1 MDTAM
6 ARNKRTVR
14 EHEMTTYELS
24 KQLRERGIH
33 SLSISQRMDIA
44 HYCFYRG
51 AYDINETCSLPTLC
65 QRLDF
70 ISAFNYQSVMYQHT
84 MTPRQGVNFLTP
96 HIHQEKMEG
105 IKINTETAP
114 RGIATTFN
122 QLDISDNRRERTS
135 ELEDEVGLEDEVELE
150 DEAGLAKLLMAL
162 NSTIELEDEP
172 LHLLSIG
179 HDCLSLIGEMVMADN
194 KKRWLKWSYK
204 YYGHVKK
211 KCGFVTDWSLFDEM
225 DFTQMDEEHHYNIPM
240 TIRNYCPVWGYRT
253 DVVVVGRRWLDIW
266 QACDALIRNT
276 KDKYGEGDHHRF
288 IERLVRPGHESFEQY
303 AVREFLE
310 EDDSDYNGSDG
321 EYDENTWYLIN
332 GS

>member
-6 ARNKRTVR
+6 VRNKRNKR

-51 AYDINETCSLPTLC
+51 AYDISETCSVPTFD
-65 QRLDF
+65 QRFHF
-70 ISAFNYQSVMYQHT
+70 ISAFNYQSVTYRHK
-84 MTPRQGVNFLTP
+84 MTPRQGINFLTP
-96 HIHQEKMEG
+96 HIHQDKMAG
-105 IKINTETAP
+105 IK
-114 RGIATTFN
+114 IATTFN
-122 QLDISDNRRERTS
+122 QLDLSDNGSQEHTHLAS
-135 ELEDEVGLEDEVELE
+135 ELEDEVGLI
-150 DEAGLAKLLMAL
+150 KFFTAL

-172 LHLLSIG
+172 LHLLNIG
-179 HDCLSLIGEMVMADN
+179 HDCLSLIGEMVVKDN

-204 YYGHVKK
+204 YYGRVKK
-211 KCGFVTDWSLFDEM
+211 KCGFVTDWSLFDVM
-225 DFTQMDEEHHYNIPM
+225 DFTQMQEEHDYNIPM
-240 TIRNYCPVWGYRT
+240 TIRNYCTAWGYHT

-276 KDKYGEGDHHRF
+276 KDKDGDLDHHSF

-310 EDDSDYNGSDG
+310 EDDPDYNGSDG

>member
-1 MDTAM
+1 MDAAM
-6 ARNKRTVR
+6 ARNKRTVH
-14 EHEMTTYELS
+14 EHEMITYELS

-65 QRLDF
+65 QRLHF
-70 ISAFNYQSVMYQHT
+70 ISAFNYQSVVYRHK

-96 HIHQEKMEG
+96 HIHQEKMAG
-105 IKINTETAP
+105 IKTNIENAP
-114 RGIATTFN
+114 HGIATTFD
-122 QLDISDNRRERTS
+122 QLDISDNGS
-135 ELEDEVGLEDEVELE
+135 ELASELE
-150 DEAGLAKLLMAL
+150 DEAGLIKFFTAL

-172 LHLLSIG
+172 LHLLNIG
-179 HDCLSLIGEMVMADN
+179 HDCLSLIGEMVVENN

-204 YYGHVKK
+204 YYGRVKK
-211 KCGFVTDWSLFDEM
+211 KCGFVTDWSLFDVM
-225 DFTQMDEEHHYNIPM
+225 DFTQMQEEHDYNIPM
-240 TIRNYCPVWGYRT
+240 TIRNYCTAWGYRT

-276 KDKYGEGDHHRF
+276 KDKDGDLDHHRF
-288 IERLVRPGHESFEQY
+288 IERLVRPGHESFDQY

>member
-1 MDTAM
+1 MCQIWMDTTM
-6 ARNKRTVR
+6 VRNKRNKR
-14 EHEMTTYELS
+14 EHETTTYELS

-51 AYDINETCSLPTLC
+51 AYDINETCSLPTFY
-65 QRLDF
+65 QRLHF
-70 ISAFNYQSVMYQHT
+70 INAFNYQSVTYRHK

-105 IKINTETAP
+105 IKINIETAP
-114 RGIATTFN
+114 RVARVAATFN
-122 QLDISDNRRERTS
+122 QLDLSDNGSALTAHLAS
-135 ELEDEVGLEDEVELE
+135 ELEDEVGL
-150 DEAGLAKLLMAL
+150 KKFFTAL

-172 LHLLSIG
+172 LHLLNIG
-179 HDCLSLIGEMVMADN
+179 HDCLSLIGEMVLADN

-204 YYGHVKK
+204 YYGRVKK
-211 KCGFVTDWSLFDEM
+211 KCGFVTDWSLFDVM
-225 DFTQMDEEHHYNIPM
+225 DFTQMQEEHDYNIPM
-240 TIRNYCPVWGYRT
+240 TIRNYCTAWGYRT

-276 KDKYGEGDHHRF
+276 KDKNGEYDHHRF

-310 EDDSDYNGSDG
+310 EGDPDYDGSDG